1 MWTTAGRRLA
11 RASIERANPASA
23 VPRRAFAATDARV
36 GSSEILSTPRPS
48 AERPS
53 VDADEALD
61 RGRRFYRDCCRE
73 IPWVMEN
80 YALEEV
86 TTTREIRAALK
97 AMIRERGEEI
107 KQRLPMSEWAGALD
121 QALMR
126 GREELI
132 ALEAHHY
139 NRHHLIT
146 NFVNA
151 RCVETTGKERATTTT
166 KSAFVK
172 DFLSNGRREMH

>member
-11 RASIERANPASA
+11 RASTRRASPPSA
-23 VPRRAFAATDARV
+23 VRWRAFASDDARV

-86 TTTREIRAALK
+86 TTTREVRAALK

-151 RCVETTGKERATTTT
+151 RCVEATGKERATTTT

>member
-1 MWTTAGRRLA
+1 
-11 RASIERANPASA
+11 
-23 VPRRAFAATDARV
+23 
-36 GSSEILSTPRPS
+36 
-48 AERPS
+48 
-53 VDADEALD
+53 
-61 RGRRFYRDCCRE
+61 
-73 IPWVMEN
+73 MEN

>member
-1 MWTTAGRRLA
+1 M
-11 RASIERANPASA
+11 
-23 VPRRAFAATDARV
+23 
-36 GSSEILSTPRPS
+36 
-48 AERPS
+48 
-53 VDADEALD
+53 
-61 RGRRFYRDCCRE
+61 RE
-73 IPWVMEN
+73 
-80 YALEEV
+80 
-86 TTTREIRAALK
+86 
-97 AMIRERGEEI
+97 G
-107 KQRLPMSEWAGALD
+107 AGALD